1 MSMLKILESGMLH
14 EYAFAGL
21 LFSPIALCSVLAIA
35 GTLATRR
42 FLAAM
47 GLRRLIWA
55 GAWFDLSLF
64 VLILTAALF
73 LTGV

>member
-1 MSMLKILESGMLH
+1 MLNIFQSGMLH

-21 LFSPIALCSVLAIA
+21 LFSPIALYSVLAIA

-42 FLAAM
+42 LLAAV

-64 VLILTAALF
+64 ILILTAALF